1 MPDAV
6 NINKH
11 KNLNE
16 LAQEQFVFAN
26 AAIQQR
32 RFLPGGLHGD
42 SGAQA
47 PSVLWLLHPQALVSS
62 ASF

>member
-1 MPDAV
+1 MPDAL

-11 KNLNE
+11 RNLNE

-26 AAIQQR
+26 VAIQHR
-32 RFLPGGLHGD
+32 WFLPGGLHGA

-47 PSVLWLLHPQALVSS
+47 PSVLWLLHPQTLGSS